1 MDELRRW
8 AALTR
13 SEIVIGL
20 DELVIRDDHLIGHG
34 QSERTVSADR
44 GIPEKYLLSSPS
56 SSLAELS
63 SAISGLDDGGGG
75 CQVSW
80 LC

>member
-20 DELVIRDDHLIGHG
+20 DKLVIRDDHLIGPG